1 MDCCASLLRML
12 GFGANPM
19 GHAKLNERLLPSVLL
34 DHTHSGEHVVLVKG
48 GTRLCGAGAA
58 IGNAPLM
65 QNKSYW
71 EVKLQTS
78 GVWNMGVAARQA
90 NLNTLPL
97 GETTLEWVLRSDG
110 GLYHNGEQVASL
122 PDTMVIEEGDIIA
135 CSYDHSQLSF
145 YVNGD
150 LLPDVC
156 FTSVRGS
163 VYPVVGVDQGAILD
177 VNFKDFNYSSPAGFS
192 EIMMEQNII

>member
-1 MDCCASLLRML
+1 MSCCAAILQLFGLSPDPL
-12 GFGANPM
+12 G
-19 GHAKLNERLLPSVLL
+19 HTKLNERLLPSVLL
-34 DHTHSGEHVVLVKG
+34 DHTYAGEHVVLVKG
-48 GTRLCGAGAA
+48 GTRVCGSGGA
-58 IGNAPLM
+58 IGNAPLN

-78 GVWNMGVAARQA
+78 GLWNIGVAARQA
-90 NLNTLPL
+90 NLNSLPL
-97 GETTLEWVLRSDG
+97 GETSLEWVLRSDG
-110 GLYHNGEQVASL
+110 GLYHKGERVMSL
-122 PDTMVIEEGDIIA
+122 PDTLVIEEGDIIA
-135 CSYDHSQLSF
+135 LSYDHSQLSF

-150 LLPDVC
+150 LLAGVH

-177 VNFKDFNYSSPAGFS
+177 VAFKDFSYDVPVGFS